1 MKKPMMTLLVLICTL
16 SLLLSACGGGP
27 ISKEKA
33 QSIALK
39 DMGVSASDATV
50 HVHVGEHDG
59 EPCYSVYV
67 TANGKTME
75 YLIDSESGEILEVR
89 ESNHKH

>member
-1 MKKPMMTLLVLICTL
+1 MKKRLLSLAVLLCMLVTLLA
-16 SLLLSACGGGP
+16 ACGGGP

-50 HVHVGEHDG
+50 HVHVGEHNG

-89 ESNHKH
+89 ESDHKH